1 MKGFRDG
8 LLEERAYA
16 LTVNG
21 RSIATV
27 TMQAGLEK
35 EFAYGYLLSEGI
47 VQPSEIESVMV
58 DGTDIGV
65 LTRDTT
71 KVLLPKKTVISGCG
85 GTASYLD
92 PEKLPVLE
100 KTIEPPAVSFVF
112 DSETVQLGGFSAA
125 VVSSGKVVSADD
137 IGQTAAIDKAFGKA
151 ILAGVDL
158 SASALALSGK
168 VTADMVRKALHAG
181 VSVIFAKYPATSL
194 AKETAEKT
202 KLKIVKLYKYVT
214 WLVCAFIHRDEDI
227 ISSFLVDVNHFLY
240 SFCFSRYVVSY
251 PVS

>member
-1 MKGFRDG
+1 MKGFKDG

-21 RSIATV
+21 RSIAAV
-27 TMQAGLEK
+27 TMQTGMEK

-65 LTRDTT
+65 LTRDTA

-92 PEKLPVLE
+92 PKQLPVLE
-100 KTIEPPAVSFVF
+100 TTIEPPEVSIVF
-112 DSETVQLGGFSAA
+112 DSETVRLGGFSAA
-125 VVSSGKVVSADD
+125 VISSEIQVTAND

-151 ILAGVDL
+151 VLAGIDL
-158 SASALALSGK
+158 SSSALALSGK
-168 VTADMVRKALHAG
+168 VTADMVRKALYAG
-181 VSVIFAKYPATSL
+181 VSVIFAKHPATTL

-202 KLKIVKLYKYVT
+202 HLKILKL
-214 WLVCAFIHRDEDI
+214 
-227 ISSFLVDVNHFLY
+227 
-240 SFCFSRYVVSY
+240 
-251 PVS
+251 